1 MKAIF
6 FDLDGTLL
14 HFTQAY
20 REVLT
25 DTFNA
30 VLGESREEWIESYNQ
45 AFYDSFK
52 TYNPNPYA
60 DGFSAVNTQA
70 NSEHLIETLQD
81 REIAMCQ
88 PPQNAHSDLGRLAES
103 FKLGVLTN
111 GLPKWQEQK
120 LRAYDLDQYFD
131 VFVASYEVGI
141 HKPHSSPFHTAEQRL
156 PADSYAMIG
165 DSDADIEGGTTAGWT
180 THRYQG
186 AGFGELPDTL
196 DW

>member
-14 HFTQAY
+14 HLTQEY

-25 DTFNA
+25 DTFSA
-30 VLGESREEWIESYNQ
+30 VLGESREEWIELYNQ

-52 TYNPNPYA
+52 AHEPNPYL

-70 NSEHLIETLQD
+70 DPERLIETLRN

-88 PPQNAHSDLGRLAES
+88 PPENAHSDLDRLAES
-103 FKLGVLTN
+103 FKLGILTN
-111 GLPKWQEQK
+111 GLPDWQMQK
-120 LRAYDLDQYFD
+120 LRAYDLEQYFD
-131 VFVASYEVGI
+131 VFVASYDVGM
-141 HKPHSSPFHTAEQRL
+141 HKPHVSPFHTAEKRL

-165 DSDADIEGGTTAGWT
+165 DSDADIDGATDAGWT

-186 AGFGELPDTL
+186 DGFVRLPDTL